1 MNERSFIKIET
12 MARIT
17 DLNRLERLKQSTM
30 KLVVEKGYGGASAA
44 LIATDAKVAAGY
56 FYLHYKGKY
65 EMVNSLMHQVFQ
77 EIMDMLRTLWAQ
89 GSPVDVLIREL
100 IHYLIE
106 MANNEP
112 VKVKFLYVLSN
123 DYSFVLD
130 REMKSNIN
138 NFIQTVLD
146 QGKTQQSIDPAITS
160 EDLYLILV
168 INTIQFINQRFKKS
182 EHNAVLFSKADED
195 HLHYLI
201 QKILK

>member
-1 MNERSFIKIET
+1 

-17 DLNRLERLKQSTM
+17 DYNRVERLKQSTM

-44 LIATDAKVAAGY
+44 LIAADAKVAAGY

-77 EIMDMLRTLWAQ
+77 EIMDMLRALWAQ
-89 GSPVDVLIREL
+89 GSSLDILIREL
-100 IHYLIE
+100 IHSLIE

-138 NFIQTVLD
+138 SFIQTVLE
-146 QGKTQQSIDPAITS
+146 QGKTQSAIDSKITA

-168 INTIQFINQRFKKS
+168 INTIQFINQRFKS
-182 EHNAVLFSKADED
+182 EQDAVRFSETDEE
-195 HLHYLI
+195 HLYYLV